1 MRPNGTKRTLSTGK
15 PALGIMIS
23 SVSPLAA
30 EMVANA
36 GFDWAMVDLQHGEA
50 DLAHLTSLLQAI
62 STTGTTPFVRV
73 PLNDFVSINRALDL
87 GAYGIVVPLVNTPEE
102 AAAAVRA
109 AKYPPMGAR
118 SSGPIRAAVYGGDG
132 YFQGTNTETS
142 LFVMIETVEA
152 VRNVRAI
159 VATAGVD
166 GCYVGPS
173 DMTISHGGEA
183 ISDTGPLL
191 RDDVEEAMKTVVAAC
206 QEVGKIAGIHV
217 GSAEGANRRLGQGFR
232 FVSINNELGLMT
244 KAMRGELAHITR

>member
-1 MRPNGTKRTLSTGK
+1 MRPNGTKRTLSEGK
-15 PALGIMIS
+15 PALGIMLS

-30 EMVANA
+30 EIVAHA
-36 GFDWAMVDLQHGEA
+36 GFDWAMVDLQHGEG

-62 STTGTTPFVRV
+62 STTDATPFVRV
-73 PLNDFVSINRALDL
+73 PINDFMSINRALDL

-132 YFQGTNTETS
+132 YFQGTNSETS

-159 VATAGVD
+159 VATEGVD

-173 DMTISHGGEA
+173 DMTISHGGAA
-183 ISDTGPLL
+183 ISDTGPML
-191 RDDVEEAMKTVVAAC
+191 RDDVEEAMKMVVAAC
-206 QEVGKIAGIHV
+206 QEAGKIAGIHV

-232 FVSINNELGLMT
+232 FVSVNNELGLMN
-244 KAMRGELAHITR
+244 KAVRGELGQVTR